1 VKSSKQEGVFPEIR
15 ESCHQKEERG
25 IALPTHAAAALY
37 GNFQITHETPQL
49 IGDLSCEKTDKKF
62 LFDQMIFDEQE
73 N

>member
-1 VKSSKQEGVFPEIR
+1 MSKSNTFSVLNQVGMVCVWLK
-15 ESCHQKEERG
+15 HHK
-25 IALPTHAAAALY
+25 
-37 GNFQITHETPQL
+37 TPQL